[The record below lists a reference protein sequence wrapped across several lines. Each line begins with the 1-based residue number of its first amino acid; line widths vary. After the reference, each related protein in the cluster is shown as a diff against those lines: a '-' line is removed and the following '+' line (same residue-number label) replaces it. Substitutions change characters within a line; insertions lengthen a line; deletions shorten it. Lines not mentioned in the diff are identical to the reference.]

1 MITKL
6 RELREANNMTQV
18 QVGKAV
24 GVSRQAINI
33 IENGKADP
41 SMRLAFRLA
50 RFFKLNI
57 EEIFLYDEEDDKR
70 RAEKR
75 AKK

>member
-1 MITKL
+1 MISRV
-6 RELREANNMTQV
+6 RELREANSMTQV

-41 SMRLAFRLA
+41 SIRLAFRLA
-50 RFFKLNI
+50 RLFKLTI
-57 EEIFLYDEEDDKR
+57 EELFLFDESEEKKK
-70 RAEKR
+70 AETE
-75 AKK
+75 

>member
-1 MITKL
+1 
-6 RELREANNMTQV
+6 MTQV